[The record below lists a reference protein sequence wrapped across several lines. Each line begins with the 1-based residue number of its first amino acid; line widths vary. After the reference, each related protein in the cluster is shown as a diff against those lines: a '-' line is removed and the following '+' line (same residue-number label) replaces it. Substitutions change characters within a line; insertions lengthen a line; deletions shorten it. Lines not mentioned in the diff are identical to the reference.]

1 MSRKLFGTDGVRG
14 VANTIL
20 TPEMALSIGF
30 AAGQLMSNEGWAPLV
45 AIGRDTRRSGH
56 MLASALEAGFCSA
69 GASAVRLGVVPTGM
83 VSKVAQDPSIGL
95 GVMVSASHNPAPDNG
110 IKLIGPDG
118 RKLSDECERQIEAW
132 MDERTSERPIGRGV
146 GDVRDAHDTWTESYL
161 SYLESLIPERL
172 DGMEIAVDC
181 SNGAAYELG
190 PEIFRR
196 LGAELTITGAN
207 PDGMNI
213 NSECGAT
220 NPKTIQELTQT
231 SHAAIGVAFD
241 GDADRAVFSDS
252 QGRLINGDRT
262 MAIWCAH
269 WHVDPPIVVGTVM
282 SNGGFERYMQSKGIQ
297 VERADVGDKYVAQ
310 RMSETGAVVGG
321 EQSGHIIFSQRGVTG
336 DGLITAIEL
345 LRVLQRERRTASSF
359 VSDFESMPQVLV
371 NIQLP
376 DKDAWKTDAALAE
389 LLQASNHEVAGK
401 GRLNIRASGTQP
413 MVRVMVEAESYELRD
428 RVADR
433 LVSAFQGELG
443 GKIYSKVDLTHAL
456 GD

>member
-1 MSRKLFGTDGVRG
+1 
-14 VANTIL
+14 
-20 TPEMALSIGF
+20 
-30 AAGQLMSNEGWAPLV
+30 
-45 AIGRDTRRSGH
+45 
-56 MLASALEAGFCSA
+56 
-69 GASAVRLGVVPTGM
+69 
-83 VSKVAQDPSIGL
+83 
-95 GVMVSASHNPAPDNG
+95 
-110 IKLIGPDG
+110 
-118 RKLSDECERQIEAW
+118 
-132 MDERTSERPIGRGV
+132 
-146 GDVRDAHDTWTESYL
+146 
-161 SYLESLIPERL
+161 
-172 DGMEIAVDC
+172 
-181 SNGAAYELG
+181 
-190 PEIFRR
+190 
-196 LGAELTITGAN
+196 
-207 PDGMNI
+207 
-213 NSECGAT
+213 
-220 NPKTIQELTQT
+220 
-231 SHAAIGVAFD
+231 
-241 GDADRAVFSDS
+241 
-252 QGRLINGDRT
+252 